1 MDVPVAFDLK
11 LLAAYDTLAFLLQ
24 PKFQPPL
31 VPARLLYHLTLGAFF
46 KVEFPRRVIRI
57 GCPFDLD
64 VSPDRC
70 LVRLRE
76 ADRANFA
83 RTIQP
88 RPAEHLPSICVRVV
102 FLGYPRRSLLRVS
115 AGRSAPQRLTDLPV
129 HFPERAPTRA
139 VLMIVRPTANYRVEL
154 HDQVSGPGLRMRF
167 DLRSYLVE
175 HCHLS
180 ARRRGV

>member
-70 LVRLRE
+70 LVRLKPLPE
-76 ADRANFA
+76 A
-83 RTIQP
+83 T
-88 RPAEHLPSICVRVV
+88 LPTGRGTDSELRVV
-102 FLGYPRRSLLRVS
+102 LKEPH
-115 AGRSAPQRLTDLPV
+115 PI
-129 HFPERAPTRA
+129 E
-139 VLMIVRPTANYRVEL
+139 INN
-154 HDQVSGPGLRMRF
+154 
-167 DLRSYLVE
+167 
-175 HCHLS
+175 
-180 ARRRGV
+180 